1 MKVKLAVVD
10 IGNGEISYEIQT
22 EYGYSL
28 SKKELEEIVKR
39 VNEYDKFLDDVIE
52 TGQFAIKAL
61 EEHKKEIEQLQS
73 QNRELTE
80 ILKPLVL
87 RHNAS
92 EEFAIL
98 NNVEDQ
104 FCKAFNV
111 DMVVVEK
118 GWIEKVKKIL
128 EKCEGVE

>member
-1 MKVKLAVVD
+1 MNQKSFEVIEVSLKTMRTFGDHKSKND
-10 IGNGEISYEIQT
+10 INEALRKFYDLVHE
-22 EYGYSL
+22 
-28 SKKELEEIVKR
+28 KKELSER
-39 VNEYDKFLDDVIE
+39 
-52 TGQFAIKAL
+52 
-61 EEHKKEIEQLQS
+61 
-73 QNRELTE
+73 NRELTE